1 MSKNKKKGSFD
12 KIAVSVNGKR
22 TIFKIGDY
30 VKFFEGDTLRCIT
43 RISVDSDGCISYLM
57 TFVHEGSL
65 VSQWFTE
72 NDFHIMASLDEEPTE
87 IGFK

>member
-1 MSKNKKKGSFD
+1 MSKKKKFD

-22 TIFKIGDY
+22 TAFKIGDY

-43 RISVDSDGCISYLM
+43 RITIDSDGCVSYMM
-57 TFVHEGSL
+57 TFVNDGSL
-65 VSQWFTE
+65 VSQWITE
-72 NDFHIMASLDEEPTE
+72 NDFKIMASLDEAPTE